1 MTQFNWL
8 EWAVII
14 LGISVFILGSFLM
27 QVLNETQR
35 QRQSVDTH
43 SHQIKRLTGLVRDLE
58 VKNRELR
65 EQVSDN
71 TDEADDASDDDSENT
86 PQLLMTCLMR
96 RRSPSLLVQQS
107 KYLLIC
113 LPDHSFILAKLKVQ
127 TMSLRQACGLCA
139 KDQLIYG

>member
-14 LGISVFILGSFLM
+14 LGISIFILGSFLM

-65 EQVSDN
+65 EQVSE
-71 TDEADDASDDDSENT
+71 TTDDDNKETSEQGSESPLT
-86 PQLLMTCLMR
+86 TVDELLDET
-96 RRSPSLLVQQS
+96 
-107 KYLLIC
+107 
-113 LPDHSFILAKLKVQ
+113 AK
-127 TMSLRQACGLCA
+127 S
-139 KDQLIYG
+139 

>member
-14 LGISVFILGSFLM
+14 LGISIFILGSFLM

-65 EQVSDN
+65 EQVSE
-71 TDEADDASDDDSENT
+71 TTDDDDKETSEQGSESPLT
-86 PQLLMTCLMR
+86 TVDELLDET
-96 RRSPSLLVQQS
+96 
-107 KYLLIC
+107 
-113 LPDHSFILAKLKVQ
+113 AK
-127 TMSLRQACGLCA
+127 S
-139 KDQLIYG
+139 

>member
-35 QRQSVDTH
+35 QKQSVDTH

-65 EQVSDN
+65 EQVSETTDDN
-71 TDEADDASDDDSENT
+71 YKETSEQGSESPLTTVDE
-86 PQLLMTCLMR
+86 LLDET
-96 RRSPSLLVQQS
+96 
-107 KYLLIC
+107 
-113 LPDHSFILAKLKVQ
+113 AK
-127 TMSLRQACGLCA
+127 S
-139 KDQLIYG
+139 

>member
-35 QRQSVDTH
+35 QKQSVDTH

-71 TDEADDASDDDSENT
+71 TDEADEADEEVADPPLTTVDD
-86 PQLLMTCLMR
+86 LLDEATK
-96 RRSPSLLVQQS
+96 S
-107 KYLLIC
+107 
-113 LPDHSFILAKLKVQ
+113 
-127 TMSLRQACGLCA
+127 
-139 KDQLIYG
+139 

>member
-35 QRQSVDTH
+35 QKQSVDTH

-71 TDEADDASDDDSENT
+71 TDEADEEVAEPPLTTVDD
-86 PQLLMTCLMR
+86 LLDEATK
-96 RRSPSLLVQQS
+96 S
-107 KYLLIC
+107 
-113 LPDHSFILAKLKVQ
+113 
-127 TMSLRQACGLCA
+127 
-139 KDQLIYG
+139 

>member
-14 LGISVFILGSFLM
+14 LGISIFILGSFLM

-65 EQVSDN
+65 EQVSETTDDN
-71 TDEADDASDDDSENT
+71 DKETSEQGSESPLTTVDE
-86 PQLLMTCLMR
+86 LLDET
-96 RRSPSLLVQQS
+96 
-107 KYLLIC
+107 
-113 LPDHSFILAKLKVQ
+113 AK
-127 TMSLRQACGLCA
+127 S
-139 KDQLIYG
+139 

>member
-35 QRQSVDTH
+35 QKQSVDTH
-43 SHQIKRLTGLVRDLE
+43 SHQIKRLTGLLRDLE

-65 EQVSDN
+65 EQVSESN
-71 TDEADDASDDDSENT
+71 DEADEEVADPPLTTVDD
-86 PQLLMTCLMR
+86 LLDEATK
-96 RRSPSLLVQQS
+96 S
-107 KYLLIC
+107 
-113 LPDHSFILAKLKVQ
+113 
-127 TMSLRQACGLCA
+127 
-139 KDQLIYG
+139 

>member
-14 LGISVFILGSFLM
+14 LGISIFILGSFLM

-65 EQVSDN
+65 EQVSE
-71 TDEADDASDDDSENT
+71 TTDDDDKETSEQGSESPLT
-86 PQLLMTCLMR
+86 TVYELLDET
-96 RRSPSLLVQQS
+96 
-107 KYLLIC
+107 
-113 LPDHSFILAKLKVQ
+113 AK
-127 TMSLRQACGLCA
+127 S
-139 KDQLIYG
+139 

>member
-43 SHQIKRLTGLVRDLE
+43 SHPIKRLTGLVRDLE

-86 PQLLMTCLMR
+86 PATVDDLLDET
-96 RRSPSLLVQQS
+96 
-107 KYLLIC
+107 
-113 LPDHSFILAKLKVQ
+113 AK
-127 TMSLRQACGLCA
+127 S
-139 KDQLIYG
+139 

>member
-14 LGISVFILGSFLM
+14 LGISIFILGSFLM

-65 EQVSDN
+65 EQVSE
-71 TDEADDASDDDSENT
+71 TTDDDDKETSEQGSESPLT
-86 PQLLMTCLMR
+86 TVDELLDETTK
-96 RRSPSLLVQQS
+96 S
-107 KYLLIC
+107 
-113 LPDHSFILAKLKVQ
+113 
-127 TMSLRQACGLCA
+127 
-139 KDQLIYG
+139 

>member
-14 LGISVFILGSFLM
+14 LGISIFILGSFLT

-58 VKNRELR
+58 VKNRELH
-65 EQVSDN
+65 EKVSE
-71 TDEADDASDDDSENT
+71 TTDDDDKETSEQGSESPLT
-86 PQLLMTCLMR
+86 TVDELLDET
-96 RRSPSLLVQQS
+96 
-107 KYLLIC
+107 
-113 LPDHSFILAKLKVQ
+113 AK
-127 TMSLRQACGLCA
+127 S
-139 KDQLIYG
+139 

>member
-35 QRQSVDTH
+35 QKQSVDTH

-65 EQVSDN
+65 EQVSESN
-71 TDEADDASDDDSENT
+71 DEADEADEEVADPPLTTVDD
-86 PQLLMTCLMR
+86 LLDEATK
-96 RRSPSLLVQQS
+96 S
-107 KYLLIC
+107 
-113 LPDHSFILAKLKVQ
+113 
-127 TMSLRQACGLCA
+127 
-139 KDQLIYG
+139 

>member
-14 LGISVFILGSFLM
+14 LGISIFILGSFLM

-35 QRQSVDTH
+35 QKQSVDTH
-43 SHQIKRLTGLVRDLE
+43 SHQIKRLTGLVRELE

-71 TDEADDASDDDSENT
+71 NNEADDPLDDVAENVPET
-86 PQLLMTCLMR
+86 VDDLLDKTTK
-96 RRSPSLLVQQS
+96 S
-107 KYLLIC
+107 
-113 LPDHSFILAKLKVQ
+113 
-127 TMSLRQACGLCA
+127 
-139 KDQLIYG
+139 

>member
-14 LGISVFILGSFLM
+14 LGISIFILGSFLM

-43 SHQIKRLTGLVRDLE
+43 SHQIKRLTGLVRELE

-71 TDEADDASDDDSENT
+71 NDEADDPLDDVAENVPET
-86 PQLLMTCLMR
+86 VDDLLDKTTK
-96 RRSPSLLVQQS
+96 S
-107 KYLLIC
+107 
-113 LPDHSFILAKLKVQ
+113 
-127 TMSLRQACGLCA
+127 
-139 KDQLIYG
+139 

>member
-14 LGISVFILGSFLM
+14 LGISIFILSSFLM

-65 EQVSDN
+65 EQVSE
-71 TDEADDASDDDSENT
+71 TTDDDDKETSEQGSESPLT
-86 PQLLMTCLMR
+86 TVDELLDET
-96 RRSPSLLVQQS
+96 
-107 KYLLIC
+107 
-113 LPDHSFILAKLKVQ
+113 AK
-127 TMSLRQACGLCA
+127 S
-139 KDQLIYG
+139 

>member
-65 EQVSDN
+65 EQVSDS
-71 TDEADDASDDDSENT
+71 TDEADDAFDDDSENT
-86 PQLLMTCLMR
+86 PATVDDLLDET
-96 RRSPSLLVQQS
+96 
-107 KYLLIC
+107 
-113 LPDHSFILAKLKVQ
+113 AK
-127 TMSLRQACGLCA
+127 S
-139 KDQLIYG
+139 

>member
-35 QRQSVDTH
+35 QKQSVDTH

-65 EQVSDN
+65 EQVSESN
-71 TDEADDASDDDSENT
+71 DEAYEEVVEPPLTTVDD
-86 PQLLMTCLMR
+86 LLDEATK
-96 RRSPSLLVQQS
+96 S
-107 KYLLIC
+107 
-113 LPDHSFILAKLKVQ
+113 
-127 TMSLRQACGLCA
+127 
-139 KDQLIYG
+139 

>member
-43 SHQIKRLTGLVRDLE
+43 SHQIKRLTGLVE
-58 VKNRELR
+58 
-65 EQVSDN
+65 
-71 TDEADDASDDDSENT
+71 
-86 PQLLMTCLMR
+86 
-96 RRSPSLLVQQS
+96 
-107 KYLLIC
+107 I
-113 LPDHSFILAKLKVQ
+113 
-127 TMSLRQACGLCA
+127 
-139 KDQLIYG
+139 

>member
-14 LGISVFILGSFLM
+14 LGISIFILGSFLM

-58 VKNRELR
+58 VKNRELH
-65 EQVSDN
+65 EQVSE
-71 TDEADDASDDDSENT
+71 TTDDDDKETSEQGSESPLT
-86 PQLLMTCLMR
+86 TVDELLDET
-96 RRSPSLLVQQS
+96 
-107 KYLLIC
+107 
-113 LPDHSFILAKLKVQ
+113 AK
-127 TMSLRQACGLCA
+127 S
-139 KDQLIYG
+139 